1 MAINSYTDLKT
12 SVADYLARSDLT
24 SVIPTFIVLA
34 EDRINRKLRAH
45 DMQTSASVTMS
56 SGVGSLPA
64 DFLEWSS
71 ARWEGS
77 SRQQDLKYREPNSE
91 EWRVRYRPNG
101 DPQMFSVIGNQLKIR
116 PVASG
121 NVTLDYYQKVTALTT
136 ANETNWLILRA
147 PGVYLNY
154 TLAEAALYL
163 KDGERAVAYLTLAE
177 AGLRDVTMDADTNK
191 VARRPEARPA
201 DDNNLAFVEKLTP

>member
-1 MAINSYTDLKT
+1 MAINTYTDLKT

-34 EDRINRKLRAH
+34 EDRINRRLRTH
-45 DMQTSASVTMS
+45 DMQASASVTMS
-56 SGVGSLPA
+56 SGTGSLPT
-64 DFLEWSS
+64 DFVEWSS

-77 SRQQDLKYREPNSE
+77 TRQQDLKYREPNSE

-101 DPQMFSVIGNQLKIR
+101 DPSMFSIVGNQLKIR
-116 PVASG
+116 PIANG
-121 NVTLDYYQKVTALTT
+121 NITLDYYQKVTALTT
-136 ANETNWLILRA
+136 NNETNWLIVRA

-154 TLAEAALYL
+154 VLAEASLYL

-177 AGLRDVTMDADTNK
+177 KGLGDVTADADTNK
-191 VARRPEARPA
+191 LERRTARPA
-201 DDNNLAFVEKLTP
+201 EDNNLAFVEKLQP

>member
-1 MAINSYTDLKT
+1 MAINTYTDLKT

-24 SVIPTFIVLA
+24 AVIPTFIVLA

-45 DMQTSASVTMS
+45 DMQVTASVTMS

-77 SRQQDLKYREPNSE
+77 ARQQDLKYREPNSE

-101 DPQMFSVIGNQLKIR
+101 DPSMFSIIGNQLKIR

-121 NVTLDYYQKVTALTT
+121 NVTLDYYQKVTALSTS
-136 ANETNWLILRA
+136 NETNWLIIRA

-154 TLAEAALYL
+154 TLAEASLYL
-163 KDGERAVAYLTLAE
+163 KDGEKAVAYLTLAE
-177 AGLRDVTMDADTNK
+177 SGLKDVTMDGDSNKLERRTARPIEDTNLE
-191 VARRPEARPA
+191 V
-201 DDNNLAFVEKLTP
+201 VQKLQP